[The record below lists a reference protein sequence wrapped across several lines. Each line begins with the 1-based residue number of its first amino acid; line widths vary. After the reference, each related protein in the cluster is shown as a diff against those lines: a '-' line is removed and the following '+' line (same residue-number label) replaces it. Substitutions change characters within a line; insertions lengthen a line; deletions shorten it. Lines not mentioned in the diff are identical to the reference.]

1 MDYSEQVR
9 QRKHRGRAIAK
20 AGSIE
25 EALEAGTIPQCY
37 DQAWGRELLTQPAAI
52 KAAVDWTRKNEV
64 VCFYDAGDVQANGF
78 QIAEDDK
85 LGRSFTDTGASY
97 IGFAV
102 SSLLVTAMTSE
113 PSYGLALSGDG
124 SFVMNPQILIDG
136 VQHGACG
143 CIIVFDNRRMAAI
156 SGLQNAQYG
165 AEYATSDQV
174 EVDYVAW
181 AKAIKGV
188 AGLHGGY
195 STEELT
201 QALDMAYKHKGLSL
215 IHVPVYCG
223 ADELGGMG
231 AFGRW
236 NVGNWCEDVQAL
248 RHKIGL

>member
-64 VCFYDAGDVQANGF
+64 VCFSDAGDVQANGF

-136 VQHGACG
+136 VQHSTCG
-143 CIIVFDNRRMAAI
+143 CTIVFDNRSM
-156 SGLQNAQYG
+156 
-165 AEYATSDQV
+165 
-174 EVDYVAW
+174 
-181 AKAIKGV
+181 K
-188 AGLHGGY
+188 
-195 STEELT
+195 
-201 QALDMAYKHKGLSL
+201 
-215 IHVPVYCG
+215 
-223 ADELGGMG
+223 
-231 AFGRW
+231 
-236 NVGNWCEDVQAL
+236 
-248 RHKIGL
+248 